1 MLPSDAE
8 GNTGVMTRSPL
19 VPASVQEQARISA
32 ARISHTDIA
41 PPKDDRRDI
50 VRPPGPSGFAL
61 TSRFLTGRDVLGFF
75 DDLAADHPRIAHLR
89 LPGEHIYLLND
100 PALIVE
106 VMHVHGRDT
115 MKGRGLQG
123 AKAVLGNGLLTSEG
137 EVHLRQRRLVQP
149 AFHRERIHG
158 YAESMIDSAAR
169 RSAEWQDGTEFDI
182 SDDMASLTFEIVGRT
197 LFGADLRD
205 DAAEVGAALDVVLGG
220 LGQRLILGPSV
231 LRIPSRK
238 RSEALT
244 ASARLDA
251 VVQRM
256 IDDHRAH
263 GGDSDMLGMLISSA
277 EDGEHMTD
285 QQVRDEAMTLI
296 LAGHETTAM
305 ALSWAWLLL
314 AQHPQDREWLEEELD
329 AVLSDRDP
337 RPEDYPDLPRTRAII
352 AETLRLYPPAWIMG
366 RRLLTDVRLDDWLV
380 PAGAITLASPWVTHR
395 DHRWWSQARAFQP
408 HRWLDADGHFDESA
422 PGQPRGAWFPFGW
435 GNRRCIGEAFAW
447 MEATLVL
454 ATLARSW
461 HAELVPGRA
470 ITPTPAVTLRPE
482 PGIMIRLSERHPA
495 NS

>member
-1 MLPSDAE
+1 MIPRYSRPEMVAIWSPETKFRIWYEIEAHACDAQADL
-8 GNTGVMTRSPL
+8 GVIPRENAEA
-19 VPASVQEQARISA
+19 VWKARDVEFDVARIDEIEA
-32 ARISHTDIA
+32 VIRVM
-41 PPKDDRRDI
+41 K
-50 VRPPGPSGFAL
+50 SGRV
-61 TSRFLTGRDVLGFF
+61 SG
-75 DDLAADHPRIAHLR
+75 
-89 LPGEHIYLLND
+89 
-100 PALIVE
+100 
-106 VMHVHGRDT
+106 
-115 MKGRGLQG
+115 
-123 AKAVLGNGLLTSEG
+123 LTSEG

-169 RSAEWQDGTEFDI
+169 RSAEWQDGSEFDI
-182 SDDMASLTFEIVGRT
+182 SDDMASLTFDIVGRT

-205 DAAEVGAALDVVLGG
+205 DAAEVGAALDIVLGG

-238 RSEALT
+238 RSEALA

-314 AQHPQDREWLEEELD
+314 AQHPHDREWLEEKLD

-408 HRWLDADGHFDESA
+408 VRWLDADGHFDESA

-447 MEATLVL
+447 MEAQKAEMGGGL
-454 ATLARSW
+454 ANLFVA
-461 HAELVPGRA
+461 P
-470 ITPTPAVTLRPE
+470 
-482 PGIMIRLSERHPA
+482 
-495 NS
+495 